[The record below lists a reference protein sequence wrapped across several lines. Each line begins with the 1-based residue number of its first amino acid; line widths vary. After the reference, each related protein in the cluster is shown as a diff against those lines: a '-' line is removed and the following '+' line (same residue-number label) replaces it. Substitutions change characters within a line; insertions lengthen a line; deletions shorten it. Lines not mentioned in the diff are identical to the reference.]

1 MDERTMPE
9 PTRADGLFG
18 KVMRDI
24 SARASA
30 YRAQGSI
37 GTPSNERS
45 SELSPQRVGE
55 LRGCPPAK
63 WGTTFEAFD
72 MTAAPRMKPAYDA
85 ALSIAAGSWK
95 PWCLVLSGPYG
106 CGKTHL
112 AYAAANYRR
121 ERNKPYRMLTA
132 PALMGQL
139 KDSIDE
145 KRRSIET
152 MAATA
157 YGPEDW
163 VRVYG
168 ETPALLIL
176 DDLGAQQDTE
186 WATAQMFSIL
196 NTRYDRKLP
205 TLITTNLGV
214 KQFDPR
220 LASRCMSGVVVCNG
234 PDQRVRFG

>member
-1 MDERTMPE
+1 MDEVRTSE
-9 PTRADGLFG
+9 PTRAGGLFG
-18 KVMRDI
+18 KVMADI

-30 YRAQGSI
+30 FRASGSI
-37 GTPSNERS
+37 GMPSSES
-45 SELSPQRVGE
+45 TSELSPQRVAE
-55 LRGCPPAK
+55 LKGCPPAK
-63 WGTTFEAFD
+63 WAKKFDAFD
-72 MTAAPRMKPAYDA
+72 VSAAPRMKPAYDA
-85 ALSIAAGSWK
+85 ALLIAAGTWR

-121 ERNKPYRMLTA
+121 EKGKPYRMLTA
-132 PALMGQL
+132 PALMSQL
-139 KDSIDE
+139 KSAIDE

-152 MAATA
+152 MAPIA

-168 ETPALLIL
+168 ATRALLIL

-196 NTRYDRKLP
+196 NARYDAELP
-205 TLITTNLGV
+205 TLITTNLSV
-214 KQFDPR
+214 AQFDPR
-220 LASRCMSGVVVCNG
+220 LASRCKGGLVICNG